1 MTQINATTNPHL
13 GFLTIFE
20 VPSAG
25 FGGGLLVTSCKGRP
39 VEFHCTAPV
48 NANRAQEIL
57 YGETLKSFLFCDQ
70 IGIALMEK
78 TKTQLNI
85 VVTDTVEMLEL
96 YPASNTPFALI
107 DWKKKDA
114 TSTSSTEID
123 LKIINLLSGD
133 NDTAQHVLDHFT
145 ETLPLSEP
153 FERIQQAIAEAHKV
167 AA

>member
-1 MTQINATTNPHL
+1 LNQTTAIKNPHL
-13 GFLTIFE
+13 GFLTVFE

-57 YGETLKSFLFCDQ
+57 YGQTLRSFLFCDQ
-70 IGIALMEK
+70 IGIALIEK
-78 TKTQLNI
+78 ASTSLDV
-85 VVTDTVEMLEL
+85 VVTDTAEMTEL
-96 YPASNTPFALI
+96 YTSVNIPFALV
-107 DWKKKDA
+107 DLDA
-114 TSTSSTEID
+114 TVTAND
-123 LKIINLLSGD
+123 PLVQINAHISKLVSANADQTLQVLS
-133 NDTAQHVLDHFT
+133 QFT
-145 ETLPLSEP
+145 ETLPLTEP

>member
-1 MTQINATTNPHL
+1 M
-13 GFLTIFE
+13 GFLTVFE
-20 VPSAG
+20 IPSLG
-25 FGGGLLVTSCKGRP
+25 FGGGLLITSSKGRP

-57 YGETLKSFLFCDQ
+57 YGRTLRSFLLCDQ
-70 IGIALMEK
+70 IGAALLK
-78 TKTQLNI
+78 KARSTLNV

-96 YPASNTPFALI
+96 ASAVNSPFALI
-107 DWKKKDA
+107 DLDGG
-114 TSTSSTEID
+114 TE
-123 LKIINLLSGD
+123 LQGPIINIDSQNVQISYPSNEKPEQTRQTL
-133 NDTAQHVLDHFT
+133 QHFT